1 MASQHSREC
10 LVQKL
15 HLYGHLGFKEV
26 RIHGAFEEINSFVK
40 FPSKSERQFV
50 HPWLFTTKPW
60 HSLTRGFGLG
70 RLPATC
76 IYHLKVASARVVDCS
91 EHRQECLQLLCGGL
105 LSAQG
110 QIFAV
115 LPDKRSNQSKG
126 INESYLVG
134 YSDFVSLF

>member
-10 LVQKL
+10 LVPKL
-15 HLYGHLGFKEV
+15 RLYGHLGFKEA
-26 RIHGAFEEINSFVK
+26 RNHGAFEEINSFVK

-50 HPWLFTTKPW
+50 HPWLFTTKSIP
-60 HSLTRGFGLG
+60 LTPGFGLG
-70 RLPATC
+70 CLPMTC
-76 IYHLKVASARVVDCS
+76 IYHLKVTATRVVDYS

-110 QIFAV
+110 QILAI

-126 INESYLVG
+126 INRSYLVR